1 MDSDAVVLETSDPL
15 KPGLITGRGD
25 ASFRY
30 LLMPVR
36 L

>member
-1 MDSDAVVLETSDPL
+1 VAGDDVVLETSDAL
-15 KPGLITGRGD
+15 KPGLISGAGD
-25 ASFRY
+25 SNFRY